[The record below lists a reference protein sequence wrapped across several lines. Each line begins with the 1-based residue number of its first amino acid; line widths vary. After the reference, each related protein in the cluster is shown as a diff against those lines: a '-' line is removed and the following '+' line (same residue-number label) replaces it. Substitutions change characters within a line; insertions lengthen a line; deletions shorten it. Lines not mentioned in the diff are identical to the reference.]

1 MISQLTIFLE
11 NEKGRLA
18 AATRVIADAGINMKS
33 LNIAESSEFGVLRVI
48 CDTPKAAALA
58 LTEAGLRANVTP
70 VMAVEVPNVKGGLA
84 DLLQKFDELDI
95 NIEYGYCFSHQ
106 GENAVMAL
114 KVADS
119 AAAAKAVWTLEGA
132 GFKVLSQEDL

>member
-1 MISQLTIFLE
+1 MVDQITVFLE
-11 NEKGRLA
+11 NDKGRLA
-18 AATRVIADAGINMKS
+18 SLTRTMADANINMSALSIADTADYGLVRI
-33 LNIAESSEFGVLRVI
+33 I
-48 CDTPKAAALA
+48 CADSAAAREVLEKAGYSATTSKVAAIAVPDRPGGMAELLEAMDA
-58 LTEAGLRANVTP
+58 LDV
-70 VMAVEVPNVKGGLA
+70 
-84 DLLQKFDELDI
+84 

>member
-70 VMAVEVPNVKGGLA
+70 VMAVEVPIVKGGLA

-95 NIEYGYCFSHQ
+95 NIEYGYCFSV
-106 GENAVMAL
+106 GEETAIDIL
-114 KVADS
+114 KVKDPSVEAQVK
-119 AAAAKAVWTLEGA
+119 AAGI
-132 GFKVLSQEDL
+132 KVLAAEDVYDA

>member
-18 AATRVIADAGINMKS
+18 AATRIIADAGINMKS

-58 LTEAGLRANVTP
+58 LTEAGLRASVTP

-84 DLLQKFDELDI
+84 DLLEKLDDLDI
-95 NIEYGYCFSHQ
+95 NIEYGYCFSV
-106 GENAVMAL
+106 GEETAIDIL
-114 KVADS
+114 KVKDPS
-119 AAAAKAVWTLEGA
+119 VEVHVKAAGI
-132 GFKVLSQEDL
+132 KVLSPEDVYEG

>member
-95 NIEYGYCFSHQ
+95 NIEYGYCFSV
-106 GENAVMAL
+106 GEETAIDIL
-114 KVADS
+114 KVKDPSVEAQVK
-119 AAAAKAVWTLEGA
+119 AAGI
-132 GFKVLSQEDL
+132 KVLAAEDVYDA

>member
-18 AATRVIADAGINMKS
+18 AATRIIADAGINMKS

-84 DLLQKFDELDI
+84 DLLEKFDELDI
-95 NIEYGYCFSHQ
+95 NIEYGYCFSV
-106 GENAVMAL
+106 GEETAIDIL
-114 KVADS
+114 KVKDPSVEAQVK
-119 AAAAKAVWTLEGA
+119 AAGI
-132 GFKVLSQEDL
+132 KVLAAEDVYDA